1 MEKTQWEE
9 AIRCGAVGCFAIQH
23 YNTLLLGEGCE
34 EEEKRKKSVF
44 FAIFDP
50 LWSKM
55 GQKWLTNFL
64 VKDQTFYLFS
74 SSSHPSLGEMIR
86 W

>member
-34 EEEKRKKSVF
+34 EEEKRKMSGRF
-44 FAIFDP
+44 FSPHPFPEGSSLIINANQTIFREQFRVQQVSNKH
-50 LWSKM
+50 L
-55 GQKWLTNFL
+55 
-64 VKDQTFYLFS
+64 
-74 SSSHPSLGEMIR
+74 IR
-86 W
+86 NEII